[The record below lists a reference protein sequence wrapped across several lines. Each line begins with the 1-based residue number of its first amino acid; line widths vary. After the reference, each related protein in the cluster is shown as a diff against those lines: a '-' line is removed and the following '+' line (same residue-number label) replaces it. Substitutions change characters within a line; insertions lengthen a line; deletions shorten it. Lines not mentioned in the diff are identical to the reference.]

1 MSFRGLDTGML
12 QVRSLRRASCC
23 NRLPRLSIICPPLAL
38 GTHWK
43 AWFTRKPRS
52 GRPSSEFACEMS
64 FLFLQMSLFKEGEGG
79 GKTREQ
85 MERILWPEMC
95 ISYFTFR
102 QLPEGG
108 VTRTCTHS
116 YLHKSSGP
124 NNRCASAGTRWHP
137 SGPETRKAVK
147 YEWQR
152 CWWGR
157 AGGQQADGLKG
168 DSHPKRRTERDIAQ
182 SLRVF

>member
-12 QVRSLRRASCC
+12 QVRSLRRASCS
-23 NRLPRLSIICPPLAL
+23 NRLPRLSIICRPLSS

-43 AWFTRKPRS
+43 AWFTRKPGS
-52 GRPSSEFACEMS
+52 GRPSGEFVCEMS
-64 FLFLQMSLFKEGEGG
+64 FLFLQMSLFKGG
-79 GKTREQ
+79 SKTREQ

-116 YLHKSSGP
+116 YLHKYSHP
-124 NNRCASAGTRWHP
+124 NGRCASAGTRWLP
-137 SGPETRKAVK
+137 SGPKTRKAVK
-147 YEWQR
+147 YE
-152 CWWGR
+152 
-157 AGGQQADGLKG
+157 
-168 DSHPKRRTERDIAQ
+168 
-182 SLRVF
+182 